1 MKKHYAVYHLYL
13 VSFVCL
19 LFISCSSPKVSY
31 NEIKVA
37 APFPMEPIKECT
49 FPEKDYSIADYGAI
63 EGGKHINTEA
73 ISKAIEACN
82 KAGGG
87 RVVIPAGE
95 WLTGP
100 IHFKSNVNLHLEKDA
115 VVRFTDNPE
124 DYLPAV
130 MTSWEGMECYNYS
143 PLVYAFECENIAITG
158 EGMLKPH
165 MDLWKVW
172 FKRPQPECESPWPQ
186 Q

>member
-1 MKKHYAVYHLYL
+1 MKKHCAVYHLYL

-37 APFPMEPIKECT
+37 APFPMEPIKECI

-143 PLVYAFECENIAITG
+143 PLVYAFECET
-158 EGMLKPH
+158 
-165 MDLWKVW
+165 
-172 FKRPQPECESPWPQ
+172 
-186 Q
+186 

>member
-1 MKKHYAVYHLYL
+1 MKKHYVVYHLYL

-37 APFPMEPIKECT
+37 APFPMEPIKECI

-87 RVVIPAGE
+87 RVVIPADRSHTFQKQCKPPSG
-95 WLTGP
+95 
-100 IHFKSNVNLHLEKDA
+100 KRCS
-115 VVRFTDNPE
+115 
-124 DYLPAV
+124 
-130 MTSWEGMECYNYS
+130 S
-143 PLVYAFECENIAITG
+143 PLHG
-158 EGMLKPH
+158 
-165 MDLWKVW
+165 
-172 FKRPQPECESPWPQ
+172 
-186 Q
+186 